1 MLQADKEARISMKVR
16 RNPDE
21 VDSQEAMERYLALFN
36 RSLDAVYLHDFQG
49 HFIDAN
55 DTALDLLGFSRA
67 DIAHLSFTDLLPED
81 QVQAATANL
90 KELTDTGAQQ
100 DNKEYRLKRRD
111 GSFVDVEIK
120 AAVIYREGKP
130 SHVLGIAH
138 DITQRKRLDNALRT
152 SERLYRLLADN
163 MSDAVWLIDM
173 DLRTVYA
180 SPSTEKLRGYSIAEL
195 QQLPPEKL
203 VTPASLEYAT
213 AILAE
218 EMVKVNKDPT
228 YIFNRTLEM
237 ESYRKDG
244 STFWVENTFTLIR
257 DDTGKPT
264 HILGTGRDISQRKN
278 AESDLQRSYE
288 KLQKAMEG
296 AVETISMI
304 SEVRDPYTAGHQKQ
318 VAQISAAIAKEM
330 GLSDRKI
337 SAIKIAGT
345 LHDIGKI
352 NIPSEILSKP
362 GRLNRVE
369 MDLIKSHPT
378 VGQEILKSI
387 DFPWPVCRI
396 VSQHHERID
405 GSGYPSGLK
414 GDETTVEARI
424 LAVADTVSA
433 MASHRPYR
441 PALGLDKA
449 LEEITSHRG
458 TLYDP
463 AVVDACCRLFREKGF
478 KLDE

>member
-1 MLQADKEARISMKVR
+1 MKGKCKS
-16 RNPDE
+16 NE
-21 VDSQEAMERYLALFN
+21 VDVQEAIERYTTLFN
-36 RSLDAVYLHDFQG
+36 RSLDAVYLHDLEG
-49 HFIDAN
+49 RFIDAN
-55 DTALDLLGFSRA
+55 NAALDLLGYSRE
-67 DIAHLSFTDLLPED
+67 DITNLGLSDLFNDDRL
-81 QVQAATANL
+81 QVAMGNL
-90 KELTDTGAQQ
+90 KELIETGTQQ
-100 DNKEYRLKRRD
+100 TVIEYRLKRKD
-111 GSFVDVEIK
+111 GSFVHVESK
-120 AAVIYREGKP
+120 AAVIYRGGKP
-130 SHVLGIAH
+130 SHIMGIAH
-138 DITQRKRLDNALRT
+138 DITQRKRLDDALRT

-180 SPSTEKLRGYSIAEL
+180 SPSTEKLRGYSFAEL
-195 QQLPPEKL
+195 QQLPPDKL
-203 VTPASLEYAT
+203 VAPASLEQAT

-218 EMVKVNKDPT
+218 EMEKVNKDPT

-257 DDTGKPT
+257 DETGKPT

-278 AESDLQRSYE
+278 AELDLQRSYE

-318 VAQISAAIAKEM
+318 VARISAAIAKEM

-337 SAIKIAGT
+337 SAIKIAGI

-362 GRLNRVE
+362 GKLNSIE
-369 MDLIKSHPT
+369 MDLIRSHPL

-387 DFPWPVCRI
+387 DFPWPVCRF
-396 VSQHHERID
+396 VSQHHERMN
-405 GSGYPSGLK
+405 GSGYPAGLK

-441 PALGLDKA
+441 AAMGLDKA
-449 LEEITSHRG
+449 LEEITSNRG
-458 TLYDP
+458 ILYDP
-463 AVVDACCRLFREKGF
+463 DVVDACCRLFREKGF
-478 KLDE
+478 TLDE

>member
-1 MLQADKEARISMKVR
+1 MKGKR
-16 RNPDE
+16 KPHE

-36 RSLDAVYLHDFQG
+36 SSLDAVYLHDLTGLFR
-49 HFIDAN
+49 DAN
-55 DTALDLLGFSRA
+55 DAALNLLGYSRK
-67 DIAHLSFTDLLPED
+67 DIIHLSFADLLTDDQMQTVED
-81 QVQAATANL
+81 HV
-90 KELTDTGAQQ
+90 KELIDTGAQQ

-111 GSFVDVEIK
+111 GSFVDVEIR
-120 AAVIYREGKP
+120 AVLIYRDGKP
-130 SHVLGIAH
+130 GAILGIAH
-138 DITQRKRLDNALRT
+138 DITQRKQMDDALRT
-152 SERLYRLLADN
+152 SERLYKLLADN

-173 DLRTVYA
+173 NLRTVYA
-180 SPSTEKLRGYSIAEL
+180 SPSTEKLRGYSFKEL

-203 VTPASLEYAT
+203 LTPASLELGT

-218 EMVKVNKDPT
+218 EMEKVSKDPA

-278 AESDLQRSYE
+278 AEQDLQRSYE

-296 AVETISMI
+296 AVETISMM

-318 VAQISAAIAKEM
+318 VARISAAIAAEM
-330 GLSDRKI
+330 GLSDKRI
-337 SAIKIAGT
+337 AAIKMAGT
-345 LHDIGKI
+345 LHDLGKI

-362 GRLNRVE
+362 GKLNRLE
-369 MDLIKSHPT
+369 MDLIKTHPT

-387 DFPWPVCRI
+387 DFPWPICRI
-396 VSQHHERID
+396 VSQHHERMD
-405 GSGYPSGLK
+405 GSGYPSGLD
-414 GDETTVEARI
+414 GDEITLEARI

-433 MASHRPYR
+433 MGSYRPYR
-441 PALGLDKA
+441 PAMGLDKA
-449 LEEITSHRG
+449 LEEITANRG
-458 TLYDP
+458 KLYDP

-478 KLDE
+478 KLEE